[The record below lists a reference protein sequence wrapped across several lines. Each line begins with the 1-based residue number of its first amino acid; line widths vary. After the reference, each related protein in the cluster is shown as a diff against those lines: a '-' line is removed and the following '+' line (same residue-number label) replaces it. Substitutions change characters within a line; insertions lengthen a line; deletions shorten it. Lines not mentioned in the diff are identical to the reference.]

1 MVSNRFFDTYT
12 IHYSRLILI
21 WGDIMK
27 TNNLILLPYPKEIEV
42 FENSILLKKHIKIS
56 IPAENNRELFL
67 IAMRLKKILS
77 EEALIK
83 VDILAGR
90 DGDINFAYERNLEE
104 EAYLVDINS
113 GKIDVKY
120 SCCAG
125 AFYAVST
132 LKQLIVQY
140 KRELPCML
148 IKDKPDY
155 KRRGIMLDIS
165 RDKIPTL
172 ESILKIVDF
181 MADVKLNELQLY
193 IEGFSFGYDSFPQ
206 VWKDGTPVT
215 PEEMMLLDKYC
226 SENYIDL
233 VPNQNSFGHMA
244 AWLNRKEYEH
254 LADCPE
260 GCLTPWG
267 TLTRNTTLNPLDKG
281 SIELVEKQYDDLLPN
296 FTSQYFN
303 VGLDE
308 PFELGFG
315 KSKDIVE
322 RLGEG
327 RVYVDYLLKIY
338 DLVKQRNKRM
348 MFWGDIIIKSPE
360 LIPELPKDIIALEWG
375 YEGDHPFKEN
385 CEKYKQA
392 GIDFYVCPGTS
403 SWCTILG
410 RTENMKKNILN
421 AAEHGL
427 KNGAIGF
434 LNTDWGDMGHIQY
447 LPVSYP
453 GFAYGSALS
462 WGVDEN
468 KAVDLEGYLNK
479 FIFKDEKNI
488 MGKLIMD
495 LGNYYL
501 QETVKVGNGTKIFWM
516 LNSNL
521 QDKDNVKAL
530 NLEDYYKV
538 EQYLINLRNRMD
550 EAQMYCGDAELV
562 LAELKNGISYCLH
575 GIERVKF
582 MMLENK
588 DEEELLRKLKED
600 IDVIMYNHSLLW
612 LKRNKLSGLEQS
624 LNYMRKLKAQYE

>member
-1 MVSNRFFDTYT
+1 
-12 IHYSRLILI
+12 
-21 WGDIMK
+21 MK
-27 TNNLILLPYPKEIEV
+27 ANNLILLPYPKEIEV
-42 FENSILLKKHIKIS
+42 FESSSLLKKHIKIS
-56 IPAENNRELFL
+56 IPAENNRELFS
-67 IAMRLKKILS
+67 IARRLKEVLY
-77 EEALIK
+77 EEASVK
-83 VDILAGR
+83 VDILAGKS
-90 DGDINFAYERNLEE
+90 GDINFTYEENHDT
-104 EAYLVDINS
+104 EAYLIDINS
-113 GKIDVKY
+113 KTIEIKY
-120 SCCAG
+120 SCCSG

-132 LKQLIVQY
+132 LKQLITQC
-140 KRELPCML
+140 KREIPCML

-172 ESILKIVDF
+172 ESIYKIVDF
-181 MADVKLNELQLY
+181 MSDVKLNELQLY
-193 IEGFSFGYDSFPQ
+193 IEGFSFAYASFPQ
-206 VWKDGTPVT
+206 VWSDGTPIT
-215 PEEMMLLDKYC
+215 PEEMMMLDKYC
-226 SENYIDL
+226 SDRYIDL

-296 FTSQYFN
+296 FTSTYFN

-322 RLGEG
+322 KLGEG
-327 RVYVDYLLKIY
+327 RVYIDYLLKIY
-338 DLVKQRNKRM
+338 DLVKKRNKRM

-375 YEGDHPFKEN
+375 YEGNHPFKEN

-392 GIDFYVCPGTS
+392 GLDFYVCPGTS

-410 RTENMKKNILN
+410 RTENMRKNLLN
-421 AAEHGL
+421 AAEYGL

-447 LPVSYP
+447 IPVSYP
-453 GFAYGSALS
+453 GFVYGAALNWS
-462 WGVDEN
+462 VNEN
-468 KAVDLEGYLNK
+468 KDADIEGYLNK

-501 QETVKVGNGTKIFWM
+501 QETVKVGNATKIFWI
-516 LNSNL
+516 LNSKL
-521 QDKDNVKAL
+521 QDVDNVKDL

-538 EQYLINLRNRMD
+538 EQYLVSLYNRLD
-550 EAQMYCGDAELV
+550 ESQMCCEDAELI
-562 LAELKNGISYCLH
+562 LEELRNGISYCLH
-575 GIERVKF
+575 GVNRIKF
-582 MMLENK
+582 MMKENK
-588 DEEELLRKLKED
+588 DEEEILHRLKED
-600 IDVIMYNHSLLW
+600 IDIIINNHSLLW

-624 LNYMRKLKAQYE
+624 LDYMRKLKAQYE